1 MFFPCESYGM
11 GLDLNIYVIHMGFWS
26 NIVSRIS
33 FPLMGSFFFL
43 LFLFSFCEERRCH
56 WVANWDQGKFS
67 HFVFVFGF
75 LIFLNLT
82 LYVNW
87 VCNWKWPI
95 SDLLVLECWVSGE
108 FEKLTKWKYVRVL
121 STKVPLCWFVMAYV
135 KVSHLSDI
143 DILPL
148 RPCKSTRYEKEDAYI
163 GYIKDNYWNM
173 WEWRIR

>member
-1 MFFPCESYGM
+1 M
-11 GLDLNIYVIHMGFWS
+11 
-26 NIVSRIS
+26 S

-43 LFLFSFCEERRCH
+43 LFLFSFCEKRRCH

-67 HFVFVFGF
+67 HFLFSLLFFFFFFFFFGFFVFF
-75 LIFLNLT
+75 CFSLNLT

-87 VCNWKWPI
+87 GCNWKWPI

-108 FEKLTKWKYVRVL
+108 FEKLTKWKYIRVL

-148 RPCKSTRYEKEDAYI
+148 RLCKSTRYEKEDAYI
-163 GYIKDNYWNM
+163 GYIKDNYRNM
-173 WEWRIR
+173 REWRIR

>member
-1 MFFPCESYGM
+1 M
-11 GLDLNIYVIHMGFWS
+11 GLDLNIHVIHMGFWS

-43 LFLFSFCEERRCH
+43 LFLFSFCEKGDVTELQIGIK
-56 WVANWDQGKFS
+56 VN
-67 HFVFVFGF
+67 F
-75 LIFLNLT
+75 LISFLFLVFWFFLNLT

-108 FEKLTKWKYVRVL
+108 FEKLTKWKYVLVL

-143 DILPL
+143 DVLPL

-173 WEWRIR
+173 WEWRNR